1 MSSSYDFTTASPLSP
16 PRRVPLVEFC
26 TDGDG
31 DELNPVLFQSG
42 SPNVK
47 EHGAPENSDDNS
59 TADTESQSFRD
70 RDEWD
75 SQWEFLLSCI
85 SMSVG
90 LGNVWRFPVTAYE
103 NGGGAFLI
111 PYLLVLFFIGRPIY
125 FMELSLGQFSSY
137 SQVKAWKLAPMFK
150 GVGYGAMIST
160 MSVITYYVYVMAL
173 TVYYFFAS
181 FNANLPW
188 ATYNGN
194 WEAEGGACYN
204 SSTLNTSI
212 PEMYYKCEVTK
223 ELGTIENGIGWP
235 DYKLSGC
242 LILSWVIIFGS
253 LIRGVKSS
261 GKVAYFTSI
270 FPYIVMIILL
280 IRGATLEGAW
290 EGVLYFI
297 TPRWEKL
304 LEPNV
309 WYNAVVQCFF
319 SLNTCFGS
327 IIYFSSHNNFRH
339 NIYRDAWIVTLMDTF
354 TSMLAGFTIFA
365 VLGNLAFQMGTSV
378 DKVVEG
384 GGGAGLAFIS
394 YADAIAKFEWYPQ
407 IFAALFFLMLF
418 TLGLGSTISDVGTVI
433 TIFCDRFPKV
443 VRWKV
448 TLVASIL
455 GCSVGLMY
463 TTPGGEWV
471 MELVDFFGGSF
482 VIFTTTILELVGIA
496 WIYGVYNFIDD
507 IEFMLKKPAG
517 WLGLYWKIC
526 WGLVIPVFMT
536 GILIY
541 SLIDGGTT
549 PTHNNLQYPVAALVC
564 GWVIAL
570 LALMSLP
577 GGAIHSIMQAPGNS
591 LKEKFLRALKPSPK
605 WGPRN
610 PQHRLAWM
618 EYKKSRP
625 QLTLLERIRQGKL

>member
-1 MSSSYDFTTASPLSP
+1 MSSSYTIKSSPASP
-16 PRRVPLVEFC
+16 PRRAPLVDFSNDVDFE
-26 TDGDG
+26 
-31 DELNPVLFQSG
+31 ELNPVLFESG

-47 EHGAPENSDDNS
+47 EHGATENSDDNS
-59 TADTESQSFRD
+59 TADTESQSFRE

-75 SQWEFLLSCI
+75 NQWEFLLSCI

-90 LGNVWRFPVTAYE
+90 LGNIWRFPVTAYE
-103 NGGGAFLI
+103 NGGVKLLFSAFLV
-111 PYLLVLFFIGRPIY
+111 PYLCVLFFIGRPIY

-160 MSVITYYVYVMAL
+160 MSVITYYVYVMSL
-173 TVYYFFAS
+173 CIRYFLAS
-181 FNANLPW
+181 FNSDLPW
-188 ATYNGN
+188 ATYQEH
-194 WEAEGGACYN
+194 WTAEGGSCYN
-204 SSTLNTSI
+204 NTENTSI

-223 ELGTIENGIGWP
+223 ELTTIENGIGWP
-235 DYKLSGC
+235 DVKLSGC
-242 LILSWVIIFGS
+242 LIISWILIFAS
-253 LIRGVKSS
+253 LVKGVKSS
-261 GKVAYFTSI
+261 GKVAYFTGI
-270 FPYIVMIILL
+270 FPYFVMITLL

-290 EGVLYFI
+290 TGIMYFI

-304 LEPNV
+304 LEPQV
-309 WYNAVVQCFF
+309 WYEAVTQCFF

-327 IIYFSSHNNFRH
+327 IIMFSSHNKFRH
-339 NIYRDAWIVTLMDTF
+339 NIYRDAWIVSLMDTC
-354 TSMLAGFTIFA
+354 TSLLAGFTIFA
-365 VLGNLAFQMGTSV
+365 VLGNLAFIQGTDVSE
-378 DKVVEG
+378 VVKG

-394 YADAIAKFEWYPQ
+394 YADAISKFDWYPQ
-407 IFAALFFLMLF
+407 IFAALFFIMLF

-455 GCSVGLMY
+455 GCSAD
-463 TTPGGEWV
+463 TNPGGEWI

-482 VIFTTTILELVGIA
+482 VIFTTAILELVGVA

-517 WLGLYWKIC
+517 WLGLYWKVC
-526 WGLVIPVFMT
+526 WGLIIPIFMT

-541 SLIDGGTT
+541 SLADGGIT
-549 PTHNNLQYPVAALVC
+549 PTHNNLQYPLVALVC

-577 GGAIHSIMQAPGNS
+577 GGAIHSIMQAPGDS
-591 LKEKFLRALKPSPK
+591 FKEKFFRALKPSPK

-610 PQHRLAWM
+610 PLHRLLGCSTRDLA
-618 EYKKSRP
+618 
-625 QLTLLERIRQGKL
+625 LN